1 MNGRFPLIPCFFG
14 TVKIPFSKSA
24 IVVIEIAVLFVL
36 ILILILVLVLVLIV
50 FILIVLVVLV
60 LIILLTLGHEKSP
73 RFPLIFSAENGV
85 IIPEY

>member
-24 IVVIEIAVLFVL
+24 IVVIEITVLFVL
-36 ILILILVLVLVLIV
+36 ILILILILVLVV

-73 RFPLIFSAENGV
+73 RFPLIFSAENGA